1 MGQIIGTSNT
11 ADVNKEMTMKTV
23 SLVSQK
29 MLKSLPVGSLSFLES
44 EKQAKH
50 FFEKFAGTGAKD
62 LIEKGRQKHGM
73 PAPAKTKVVLGSEGK
88 IRSLPA
94 DCGMFA
100 AVSTAYSYHYNLR
113 TSPDDWWFCVIKRVA
128 CAIDANAEKE
138 SVRKMFVDHEGKKDI
153 TVFMEERDILKVD
166 YEYFF
171 DEITKGIR
179 ENVKVPEFV
188 DGTTADFS
196 TTTPVLKIVSQ
207 ITLMYSVKQYFKYG
221 MAVGCG
227 IPAVEMLGTEE
238 DWAKLTS
245 KLKVLRTLLEPIEKD
260 LCLGEAWW
268 NVVREVFHNLLKTY
282 QGEPDTKWWSHIVDY
297 QTAYSSGFILNGKR
311 KIKGWIT
318 EFLEGTILRDIMD
331 EGDFTSGLVSVPVNL
346 SDLPSGRK
354 DTAAMVGGKLGFTVR
369 GKSVQPFQGWSLVL
383 GEDSPFLLTEG

>member
-1 MGQIIGTSNT
+1 MGQNICTSNSVV
-11 ADVNKEMTMKTV
+11 DDKEINMKTV
-23 SLVSQK
+23 SLVSHK

-44 EKQAKH
+44 KKQAKH
-50 FFEKFAGTGAKD
+50 LFEKFAETGAKD

-73 PAPAKTKVVLGSEGK
+73 AAPTKTKVVLGSEGE
-88 IRSLPA
+88 IYSLPA

-100 AVSTAYSYHYNLR
+100 AVSIAYSYHYNLR

-128 CAIDANAEKE
+128 YAIDANAKKE
-138 SVRKMFVDHEGKKDI
+138 SVRKMFVDHKGKKDI
-153 TVFMEERDILKVD
+153 TVFVEERDILKVD

-207 ITLMYSVKQYFKYG
+207 ITLMYSVKEYFNYG
-221 MAVGCG
+221 KRMGCG

-245 KLKVLRTLLEPIEKD
+245 KLKVLRSLLEPIEKD
-260 LCLGEAWW
+260 LGLDEAWW
-268 NVVREVFHNLLKTY
+268 NVVQEVFHNLLKTY
-282 QGEPDTKWWSHIVDY
+282 QGKPDRKWWSHIVDY
-297 QTAYSSGFILNGKR
+297 QTAYSSGFLVGRN
-311 KIKGWIT
+311 IKGWIT
-318 EFLEGTILRDIMD
+318 EFLLGNVSQAYIKD
-331 EGDFTSGLVSVPVNL
+331 EGDFTSGLVSVPIDLTDVL
-346 SDLPSGRK
+346 SDRK
-354 DTAAMVGGKLGFTVR
+354 DTAALVGGMLGFTVH
-369 GKSVQPFQGWSLVL
+369 GKSVQPFQGWTLVL
-383 GEDSPFLLTEG
+383 GEDSPFL